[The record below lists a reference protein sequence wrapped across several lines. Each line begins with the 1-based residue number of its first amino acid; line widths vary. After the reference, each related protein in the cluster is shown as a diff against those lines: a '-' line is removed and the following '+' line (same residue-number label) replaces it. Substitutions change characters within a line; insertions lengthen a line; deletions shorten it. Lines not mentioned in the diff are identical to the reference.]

1 MNAQLELLAPPRKI
15 EVRVDGGEYEII
27 CDTTRNYLSPKW
39 FVHRVN
45 DCANSK
51 RFYSF
56 PAGAATALFSGS
68 IVWEK

>member
-1 MNAQLELLAPPRKI
+1 VNEQMKLLDPPQKV

-27 CDTTRNYLSPKW
+27 CDTTRPYLSPKW

-56 PAGAATALFSGS
+56 PAGAFNALFAGV